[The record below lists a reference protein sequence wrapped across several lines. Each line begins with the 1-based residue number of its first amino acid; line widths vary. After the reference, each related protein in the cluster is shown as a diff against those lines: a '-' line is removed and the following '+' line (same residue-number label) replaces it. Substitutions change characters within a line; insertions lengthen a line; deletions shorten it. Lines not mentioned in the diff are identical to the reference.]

1 MLAESLWLLKG
12 REFILKQND
21 TCCITM
27 FPLIQ
32 ALNFIKGQTD
42 RCLAGKSLI
51 VSYAHFIMRS
61 DIVQVHLRGDQRGGR
76 DTVYA
81 CVCACIHAKACVS
94 GSSDLQ
100 YLMMWPVITNISN
113 IRYLRYF
120 AHRYIVSCDHSQK
133 VVGPVLIL
141 DPSWMDECSCSPW
154 FFLGSLQIL
163 HFPFTIQSQR
173 F

>member
-61 DIVQVHLRGDQRGGR
+61 DIVQVHLRGDQRLGKR
-76 DTVYA
+76 H
-81 CVCACIHAKACVS
+81 CVCMCMCMHTCKSVCVRFIWS
-94 GSSDLQ
+94 TI
-100 YLMMWPVITNISN
+100 LMMWPVITNISN

-120 AHRYIVSCDHSQK
+120 ALRYIVSCDHSQK